1 MPNILKPVE
10 WTLGRFSVDMGIDLG
25 TANTLVSVRG
35 RGIILNEPSVVAV
48 KKETNEV
55 LLDGMAV
62 GNTAK
67 AMLGKTPGG
76 IQAIRPLK
84 HGVIADFDVTEKM
97 LRYFITKVHEG
108 RSWMKPQV
116 VIAVPVGITAVERR
130 AVIHSAERAGARRVF
145 LVDEPMA
152 AGLGCDMP
160 VTEAQ
165 GSLIVDIGGG
175 TTEIAVLALGGPVAS
190 TSLRYA
196 GDEMDDAIMNH
207 LRRQHSLLIGEQT
220 AERIKLTVGSAWP
233 MDQELSMEV
242 KGRDSVT
249 GLPRRTT
256 VTSIEIREA
265 LQGTV
270 RTICEGVR
278 SILEESPPE
287 IAADLVEGG
296 AVQTRLNAALD
307 ELRRAQ
313 QLASVGEYANAR
325 QLLRK
330 GALEQV
336 RGDLVKVGA
345 YLRVQRPTFAEFE
358 ALAVTGGLDAFD
370 GSMRA
375 MEVGAKQV
383 TATDVNTNAR
393 AAVSALEEVV
403 YLLGRDRTYQ
413 AQKEKLAG
421 GPVVRTDGAV
431 AGERRDYLA
440 EEEMIVRDAEK
451 VFTEAWM
458 TDDK

>member
-1 MPNILKPVE
+1 MRDIKTLTGMPNILKPVE

-130 AVIHSAERAGARRVF
+130 AVIHSAERAGARRVY

-152 AGLGCDMP
+152 AGLGCDLP
-160 VTEAQ
+160 VTEAH

-296 AVQTRLNAALD
+296 ATL
-307 ELRRAQ
+307 
-313 QLASVGEYANAR
+313 VGG
-325 QLLRK
+325 
-330 GALEQV
+330 GALLYGM
-336 RGDLVKVGA
+336 GDAMTDLLGIPAKVGPEP
-345 YLRVQRPTFAEFE
+345 LT
-358 ALAVTGGLDAFD
+358 
-370 GSMRA
+370 
-375 MEVGAKQV
+375 
-383 TATDVNTNAR
+383 
-393 AAVSALEEVV
+393 
-403 YLLGRDRTYQ
+403 
-413 AQKEKLAG
+413 
-421 GPVVRTDGAV
+421 AV
-431 AGERRDYLA
+431 ARGTGIFLDKLEVFSQVLA
-440 EEEMIVRDAEK
+440 TEEEE
-451 VFTEAWM
+451 
-458 TDDK
+458 

>member
-1 MPNILKPVE
+1 MPNLLKPIE

-76 IQAIRPLK
+76 IEAIRPLK

-108 RSWMKPQV
+108 RSWVKPQV

-130 AVIHSAERAGARRVF
+130 AVIHSAERAGARRVY

-152 AGLGCDMP
+152 AGLGCDLP
-160 VTEAQ
+160 VTEPH

-175 TTEIAVLALGGPVAS
+175 TTEIAVLALGGPVAA

-196 GDEMDDAIMNH
+196 GDEMDDSIMNH

-233 MDQELSMEV
+233 MEQELSMEV

-270 RTICEGVR
+270 QTICEGVR

-287 IAADLVEGG
+287 IAADLVDTGITLVGGG
-296 AVQTRLNAALD
+296 ALLFGMSDAMSDLLGIPAK
-307 ELRRAQ
+307 
-313 QLASVGEYANAR
+313 VGEEP
-325 QLLRK
+325 L
-330 GALEQV
+330 
-336 RGDLVKVGA
+336 
-345 YLRVQRPTFAEFE
+345 T
-358 ALAVTGGLDAFD
+358 
-370 GSMRA
+370 
-375 MEVGAKQV
+375 
-383 TATDVNTNAR
+383 
-393 AAVSALEEVV
+393 
-403 YLLGRDRTYQ
+403 
-413 AQKEKLAG
+413 
-421 GPVVRTDGAV
+421 AV
-431 AGERRDYLA
+431 ARGTGIFLDKLDVFSQVLGS
-440 EEEMIVRDAEK
+440 EEDE
-451 VFTEAWM
+451 
-458 TDDK
+458 